1 MRNALIL
8 AAAAF
13 TALGFVWFATTQ
25 PADAATEQVAVGSNW
40 FCTSSFQNG
49 VCTTTITVGD
59 TVTWIVTEGTH
70 TVTECNADYTVCSGG
85 FGSGSLG
92 FNDTFSETL
101 TFATTGSYPY
111 NCSFHPSSMRGV
123 ISVAPVSVGGIADFP
138 DIDESLAEV
147 AGSSGGLSFPL
158 APLVIGLV
166 IALAA
171 VAGVSWH
178 RYRRRAG

>member
-1 MRNALIL
+1 M
-8 AAAAF
+8 
-13 TALGFVWFATTQ
+13 TW
-25 PADAATEQVAVGSNW
+25 
-40 FCTSSFQNG
+40 
-49 VCTTTITVGD
+49 
-59 TVTWIVTEGTH
+59 TVTQGTH

-147 AGSSGGLSFPL
+147 AGSSGGSSFAL
-158 APLVIGLV
+158 TALVSGMV
-166 IALAA
+166 VAFTMFAA
-171 VAGVSWH
+171 GAW
-178 RYRRRAG
+178 YARRRWLA